1 MKGGKKKLE
10 NPTFLKAKRAQ
21 NTQEPSDLVKMLDKS
36 KRSES
41 FLICFERESSTFGEQ
56 NAEYRARREREVSVA
71 MLMRGVIDT

>member
-1 MKGGKKKLE
+1 ME

-41 FLICFERESSTFGEQ
+41 FLICFERERASRLGNRMLSTEHD
-56 NAEYRARREREVSVA
+56 ERERGECCHADEEDEGSH
-71 MLMRGVIDT
+71 